1 VGFKDERSI
10 MKKKLRKIVIEDKL
24 FGWKADWFYHA
35 DESRILR
42 VRIWG
47 GDKRSQP
54 LCVNLT
60 SKWVEY
66 PTYQAYPRPKDI
78 RAIILYALTHGWN
91 PSVRGEPYWLKEESD
106 QLELEELLLTDVGH
120 LPQAPGPLARKRR
133 WTPLESS

>member
-1 VGFKDERSI
+1 
-10 MKKKLRKIVIEDKL
+10 MKKKLRKIVVAGKP
-24 FGWKADWFYHA
+24 FWWKADWFYHP

-66 PTYQAYPRPKDI
+66 PVYQAYPKPKDI
-78 RAIILYALTHGWN
+78 SAIILYAVAHGWN
-91 PSVRGEPYWLKEESD
+91 SSARGEPYWLKEEGN
-106 QLELEELLLTDVGH
+106 QLELEDLLLTDVGH
-120 LPQAPGPLARKRR
+120 LPQAPGPLARKRVR
-133 WTPLESS
+133 TPLESS